1 MSNNS
6 NMVIGGKYEIVRPL
20 NRYGE
25 TVLYLGKDLT
35 DGRTICIREFYSE
48 SIMKR
53 GKDGVI
59 EIKPGA
65 EVKFKSLS
73 MDFEE
78 LYNYLMGFQ
87 EGYPLLRPI
96 DMARAN
102 NTFYYIEEYVETES
116 FDDYLARKNSISWVQ
131 LKRMIAPIIKL
142 LSKMHADGI
151 YHRGISPETV
161 LVTKEQTLMLSGF
174 SIPAAR
180 TAESEIDS
188 TLYFGYSSPEQYS
201 SSSWQGSWSDVY
213 SIAALCYRALTG
225 ITPVEWRHRGEGR
238 DLAEPIALD
247 PKIPQNVSDALMK
260 ALNVDLSHR
269 YRQIE
274 EFWCDLL
281 VVSGGGTM
289 TYKVPIVK
297 RSSETET
304 VSKKKIDIFKQPMVI
319 ALIALTFVS
328 VFAVAFAYR
337 IADIYILPP
346 KEDGKQT
353 IVQNDDVQEDID
365 ILEPVIEEPEIV
377 VPDLVGNNIEKILLD
392 PLYNNLFNFQIER
405 VFSETQAVGAVVAQR
420 PKPGNPVD
428 EETEDIYLWVSKGS
442 ELALMPDI
450 IGFSLDDACR
460 TLEMSEIEYK
470 ITFVPAESVDG
481 VLENGTILETS
492 ISASDV
498 VHRNSDVVEIMAAE
512 VIERSENEQE
522 SSEYVYVRPPKVIQ
536 YWPPLSSEIG

>member
-1 MSNNS
+1 MSENS
-6 NMVIGGKYEIVRPL
+6 DKIIGGRYEIVRPL

-25 TVLYLGKDLT
+25 TVLYLAKDLK
-35 DGRTICIREFYSE
+35 DGRTVCIREFYSE
-48 SIMKR
+48 SIMIR
-53 GKDGVI
+53 GKDGVFTV
-59 EIKPGA
+59 KPGA

-78 LYNYLMGFQ
+78 LYNYLMSCPQ
-87 EGYPLLRPI
+87 GYPLIRPI
-96 DMARAN
+96 DMAKAN

-116 FDDYLARKNSISWVQ
+116 FDDYLARKNKISWVQ
-131 LKRMIAPIIKL
+131 LKRMITPIVKL
-142 LSKMHADGI
+142 LSKMHADGV
-151 YHRGISPETV
+151 YHRGISPETM

-213 SIAALCYRALTG
+213 SLAALCYRALTG
-225 ITPVEWRHRGEGR
+225 VTPVEWRHRGEGR
-238 DLAEPIALD
+238 ELAEPISLD

-289 TYKVPIVK
+289 TYQVPIVK
-297 RSSETET
+297 RSSDIEVVE
-304 VSKKKIDIFKQPMVI
+304 KKKTDLLKQPLIV

-346 KEDGKQT
+346 EANNKQ
-353 IVQNDDVQEDID
+353 VAANNNLQSDLDVP
-365 ILEPVIEEPEIV
+365 EPVIEETEIV
-377 VPDLVGNNIEKILLD
+377 IPSFIGTNIEKILLD
-392 PLYNNLFNFQIER
+392 PLYSNLFTFNIER
-405 VFSETQAVGAVVAQR
+405 VFSEVQPVGSVVAQH
-420 PKPGNPVD
+420 PKPGDPISD
-428 EETEDIYLWVSKGS
+428 EKANIFLWVSKGS

-450 IGFSLDDACR
+450 IGFSLEDACR
-460 TLEMSEIEYK
+460 TLEMWEIKYN
-470 ITFVPAESVDG
+470 ISFVPAESTDG
-481 VLENGTILETS
+481 NLENGTILETS
-492 ISASDV
+492 IIANDV
-498 VHRNSDVVEIMAAE
+498 VHRNSDVVEVMAAE
-512 VIERSENEQE
+512 VIESAEQMGENR
-522 SSEYVYVRPPKVIQ
+522 EYVYVSPPKVVQ
-536 YWPPLSSEIG
+536 YWPQPDNEEQ

>member
-1 MSNNS
+1 MSENLT
-6 NMVIGGKYEIVRPL
+6 MVIGGRYEIVRPL

-25 TVLYLGKDLT
+25 TVLYLAKDLN

-48 SIMKR
+48 SIMRR
-53 GKDGVI
+53 GKDGCF
-59 EIKPGA
+59 EIKSGA

-78 LYNYLMGFQ
+78 LYNYLMGYP
-87 EGYPLLRPI
+87 EGFPLLRPI
-96 DMARAN
+96 DTVRAN
-102 NTFYYIEEYVETES
+102 NTLYYIEEYVETES

-131 LKRMIAPIIKL
+131 LKRMIAPVIKL

-161 LVTKEQTLMLSGF
+161 LVTKDQNLMLSGF

-188 TLYFGYSSPEQYS
+188 TLYFGFSSPEQYS

-213 SIAALCYRALTG
+213 SLAALCYRALTG
-225 ITPVEWRHRGEGR
+225 VTPVEWRQRGEGR
-238 DLAEPIALD
+238 ELAEPISIN
-247 PKIPQNVSDALMK
+247 PRIPQNVSDALMK

-274 EFWCDLL
+274 EFWCDLI

-297 RSSETET
+297 RTGETE
-304 VSKKKIDIFKQPMVI
+304 VPDKKKPDILRQPLLV

-346 KEDGKQT
+346 ANRGQQ
-353 IVQNDDVQEDID
+353 VSVLDDDAQDDLD

-377 VPDLVGNNIEKILLD
+377 TPDLTGIDIEKILLD
-392 PLYNNLFNFQIER
+392 PLYHNLFTFQIER
-405 VFSETQAVGAVVAQR
+405 VFSETQTAGAVVAQR
-420 PKPGNPVD
+420 PKPGEPLS
-428 EETEDIYLWVSKGS
+428 EEKEDIFLWVSKGS
-442 ELALMPDI
+442 ELALMPDL
-450 IGFSLDDACR
+450 IGLSLDNASR
-460 TLEMSEIEYK
+460 MLEMSEIEYSV
-470 ITFVPAESVDG
+470 TFVPAESVDG
-481 VLENGTILETS
+481 QLENGTILETS
-492 ISASDV
+492 ILANDV
-498 VHRNSDVVEIMAAE
+498 VHRNSDVVELMAAE
-512 VIERSENEQE
+512 VIVLSEDEQI
-522 SSEYVYVRPPKVIQ
+522 SNEYVYVNPPKVVQ
-536 YWPPLSSEIG
+536 YWPVTD